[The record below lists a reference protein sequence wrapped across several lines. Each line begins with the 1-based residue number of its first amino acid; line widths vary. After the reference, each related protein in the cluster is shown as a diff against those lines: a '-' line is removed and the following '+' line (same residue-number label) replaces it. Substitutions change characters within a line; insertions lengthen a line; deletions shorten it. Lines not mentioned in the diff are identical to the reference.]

1 MHYYIVV
8 STLHEGTMNRFK
20 VVSALLRAAG
30 HSSEAAYY
38 DLLVYHAHTGLPQLT
53 RDDYAQLMGLSSPRI
68 YQLHKRLEA
77 YDLVKRGEG
86 KDRRTVYVSDIPDQ
100 SLLHEIPGWAES
112 DAKSA
117 AKNLPVELGRMVS
130 ETVIEPNQE
139 GLEQIKLCGDEECE
153 ECGHHL
159 FERAV
164 SHSMSTKVDIKFE
177 ELTLN
182 FPVAEA
188 EDLGR
193 SAMRILGAS
202 YYISASIF
210 DAEKIL
216 GFTPDLDVNFDS
228 PNVKHYPVRVYG
240 FGTDLASRAPACAQ
254 LNYSNTNKYKVY
266 TNVYTSYL
274 LLSTRKT
281 ETIRTYFVY
290 TLAQPSADLAKGLAT
305 PTEKKKKGVVWKKQ
319 PREANSM
326 AFKWRRAEDLPEDTE
341 YFETVKSIVDTW
353 NATLGSEPLRL
364 TGANYALVR
373 RMLKEAGVSADTV
386 RRAIAA
392 LPGDKYWAN
401 QPNRFVRIFNNPS
414 AVQNLG
420 NAEHDRFGIHSA
432 RARDFFSDEEQPYVQ
447 ADAPSEEELWADF
460 DKQYKLR

>member
-1 MHYYIVV
+1 
-8 STLHEGTMNRFK
+8 MNRFK
-20 VVSALLRAAG
+20 VVSTLLRAAG
-30 HSSEAAYY
+30 HNAEAAYY
-38 DLLVYHAHTGLPQLT
+38 DVLVYHAHSPFETMTKEQYGKLL
-53 RDDYAQLMGLSSPRI
+53 GVSSPRI
-68 YQLHKRLEA
+68 YQLHKKLEE
-77 YDLVKRGEG
+77 YSLVHRGEG
-86 KDRRTVYVSDIPDQ
+86 KDRRIIYVSDVPDH
-100 SLLHEIPGWAES
+100 SLLQKLPGWAEYEES
-112 DAKSA
+112 ILK
-117 AKNLPVELGRMVS
+117 KTKPTPIVNLLPGNAVELDPGALS
-130 ETVIEPNQE
+130 TSNFCGTVGCP
-139 GLEQIKLCGDEECE
+139 
-153 ECGHHL
+153 ECGEHL
-159 FERAV
+159 ANRVVGHFLACEDTPKYYKTGLSELALGTPDSYAAANSV
-164 SHSMSTKVDIKFE
+164 LIHSVEIST
-177 ELTLN
+177 
-182 FPVAEA
+182 
-188 EDLGR
+188 
-193 SAMRILGAS
+193 
-202 YYISASIF
+202 SIF
-210 DAEKIL
+210 DPELALK
-216 GFTPDLDVNFDS
+216 FSPDFSVDFDS
-228 PNVKHYPVRVYG
+228 PNVNHYGVRVYG

-281 ETIRTYFVY
+281 ETIRSYYVFTLTYRNDGMG
-290 TLAQPSADLAKGLAT
+290 SGLAT
-305 PTEKKKKGVVWKKQ
+305 PTEKEKKRIVWKKQ
-319 PREANSM
+319 PKEANSM